1 MGLVKQFQVL
11 RAESFD
17 EQNTLKAWF
26 INMIN
31 FEKDHLSAKTL
42 SADQVRPALAY
53 YLIKKTSS
61 KNFFV
66 ENRAK
71 GL

>member
-31 FEKDHLSAKTL
+31 FEKDYLSAKSL
-42 SADQVRPALAY
+42 SADQVRL
-53 YLIKKTSS
+53 LIKKTGS

-71 GL
+71 GLSKG

>member
-31 FEKDHLSAKTL
+31 FEKI
-42 SADQVRPALAY
+42 V
-53 YLIKKTSS
+53 
-61 KNFFV
+61 N
-66 ENRAK
+66 
-71 GL
+71 

>member
-1 MGLVKQFQVL
+1 MQYINIFKPFKSVQKQDSVQAETAQNRNVQKLDEMGLVKQFQVL

-31 FEKDHLSAKTL
+31 FEKI
-42 SADQVRPALAY
+42 V
-53 YLIKKTSS
+53 
-61 KNFFV
+61 N
-66 ENRAK
+66 
-71 GL
+71 